1 MMWLHT
7 HWRQRN
13 GLTYLFYIFPLEW
26 HYSKL
31 GVGSGTIEKVMAIVL
46 LFWKEIYLGIIFY

>member
-13 GLTYLFYIFPLEW
+13 GLTCLFYIFPLEW
-26 HYSKL
+26 HCNKL
-31 GVGSGTIEKVMAIVL
+31 GVGSDTIKKEMAIVL
-46 LFWKEIYLGIIFY
+46 LFWKEIYLGIVFY